1 MSLPLKRLNMIEFIE
16 SGIPGFDELTV
27 SEITAGGIPG
37 KSTTLLYVPPKTGKS
52 IFCNQLAY
60 HGLLNQQPCLYV
72 TTDQSLKQ
80 LQSNMMNFQWFIM
93 NYIQNQ
99 TLYIIDGISQLSGAK
114 LEETNN
120 IKPSSV
126 GNPADMMVKVGIGT
140 RSVYKKS
147 NHFRSVLDSLNTLIV
162 FNPDQMVIRVLK
174 AYIRR
179 ISEAG
184 GTGIIAYTEGTTDP
198 KMENEL
204 KSLFD
209 NTIRLDGQYIQIKSR
224 LEDVEEVNKFES
236 TYSITGKSLVVN
248 GNKI

>member
-1 MSLPLKRLNMIEFIE
+1 MIQSIK

-27 SEITAGGIPG
+27 SEITEGGIPE
-37 KSTTLLYVPPKTGKS
+37 KSTTLIYGPPKTGKS
-52 IFCNQLAY
+52 IFCNQFTY
-60 HGLLNQQPCLYV
+60 HGLLNQEPCLYV

-80 LQSNMMNFQWFIM
+80 LQTNMMNFQWLIM

-99 TLYIIDGISQLSGAK
+99 TLYIIDGISQLSGVK

-120 IKPSSV
+120 IKSSSV

-147 NHFRSVLDSLNTLIV
+147 NHFRSVLDSLNTLV
-162 FNPDQMVIRVLK
+162 AFNPDQMVLRVLK

-198 KMENEL
+198 KIEIVL

-209 NTIRLDGQYIQIKSR
+209 NIIMLDGENIHVESHFG
-224 LEDVEEVNKFES
+224 DVDELINFKS
-236 TYSITGKSLVVN
+236 TYTITDNGIVVTE
-248 GNKI
+248 K

>member
-1 MSLPLKRLNMIEFIE
+1 MIQSIK

-27 SEITAGGIPG
+27 SEISEGGIPG
-37 KSTTLLYVPPKTGKS
+37 KSVTLIYGPPKTGKS
-52 IFCNQLAY
+52 IFCNQFTY
-60 HGLLNQQPCLYV
+60 HGLLNQEASLYV

-80 LQSNMMNFQWFIM
+80 LQTNMMNFQWLIM

-99 TLYIIDGISQLSGAK
+99 TLYIIDGISQLSGVK

-120 IKPSSV
+120 IKSSSV

-147 NHFRSVLDSLNTLIV
+147 NHFRSVLDSLNTLMA
-162 FNPDQMVIRVLK
+162 FNPDQMVLRVLK

-179 ISEAG
+179 ISEAA

-198 KMENEL
+198 KTEIVL

-209 NTIRLDGQYIQIKSR
+209 NIIMLDGENIHVESHFG
-224 LEDVEEVNKFES
+224 DVDELINFKS
-236 TYSITGKSLVVN
+236 TYSITDNGIVVN
-248 GNKI
+248 EK

>member
-1 MSLPLKRLNMIEFIE
+1 MIQSIK

-27 SEITAGGIPG
+27 SEISEGGIPG
-37 KSTTLLYVPPKTGKS
+37 KSVTLIYGPPKTGKS
-52 IFCNQLAY
+52 IFCNQFTY
-60 HGLLNQQPCLYV
+60 HGLLNQEASLYV

-80 LQSNMMNFQWFIM
+80 LQTNMMNFQWLIM

-99 TLYIIDGISQLSGAK
+99 TLYIIDGISQLSGVK

-120 IKPSSV
+120 IKSSSV

-147 NHFRSVLDSLNTLIV
+147 NHFRSVLDSLNTLMA
-162 FNPDQMVIRVLK
+162 FNPDQMVLRVLK

-198 KMENEL
+198 KTEIVL

-209 NTIRLDGQYIQIKSR
+209 NIIMLDGENIHVESHFG
-224 LEDVEEVNKFES
+224 DVDELINFKS
-236 TYSITGKSLVVN
+236 TYSITDNGIVVN
-248 GNKI
+248 EK

>member
-1 MSLPLKRLNMIEFIE
+1 MIQSIK

-27 SEITAGGIPG
+27 SEITEGGIPE
-37 KSTTLLYVPPKTGKS
+37 KSTTLIYGPPKTGKS
-52 IFCNQLAY
+52 IFCNQYTY
-60 HGLLNQQPCLYV
+60 HGLLNQEPCLYV

-80 LQSNMMNFQWFIM
+80 LQTNMMNFQRLIM

-99 TLYIIDGISQLSGAK
+99 TLYIIDGISQLSGVK

-120 IKPSSV
+120 IKSSSV

-147 NHFRSVLDSLNTLIV
+147 NHFRSVLDSLNTLV
-162 FNPDQMVIRVLK
+162 AFNPDQMVLRVLK

-198 KMENEL
+198 KTEIVL

-209 NTIRLDGQYIQIKSR
+209 NIIMLDGENIHVESHFG
-224 LEDVEEVNKFES
+224 DVDELINFKS
-236 TYSITGKSLVVN
+236 TYTITDNGIVVTE
-248 GNKI
+248 K

>member
-1 MSLPLKRLNMIEFIE
+1 MIQSIK

-27 SEITAGGIPG
+27 SEISEGGIPG
-37 KSTTLLYVPPKTGKS
+37 KSVTLIYGPPKTGKS
-52 IFCNQLAY
+52 IFCNQFTY
-60 HGLLNQQPCLYV
+60 HGLLNQEASLYV

-80 LQSNMMNFQWFIM
+80 LQTNMMNFQWLIM

-99 TLYIIDGISQLSGAK
+99 TLYIIDGISQLSGVK

-120 IKPSSV
+120 IKSSSV

-147 NHFRSVLDSLNTLIV
+147 NHFRSVLDSLNTLMA
-162 FNPDQMVIRVLK
+162 FNPNQMVLRVLK

-184 GTGIIAYTEGTTDP
+184 GTGIIAYTEDTTDP
-198 KMENEL
+198 KTEIVL

-209 NTIRLDGQYIQIKSR
+209 NIIMLDGENIHVESHFG
-224 LEDVEEVNKFES
+224 DVDELINFKS
-236 TYSITGKSLVVN
+236 TYSITDNGIVVN
-248 GNKI
+248 EK

>member
-1 MSLPLKRLNMIEFIE
+1 MIQSIK

-27 SEITAGGIPG
+27 SEITEGGIPG
-37 KSTTLLYVPPKTGKS
+37 KSITLIYGPPKSGKS
-52 IFCNQLAY
+52 IFCNQFTY
-60 HGLLNQQPCLYV
+60 HGLLNQEPCLYV

-80 LQSNMMNFQWFIM
+80 LQTNMMNFQWLIM

-99 TLYIIDGISQLSGAK
+99 TLYIIDGISQLSGVK

-120 IKPSSV
+120 IKSSSV

-147 NHFRSVLDSLNTLIV
+147 NHFRSVLDSLNTLMA
-162 FNPDQMVIRVLK
+162 FNPDQMVLRVLK

-179 ISEAG
+179 ISEAA

-198 KMENEL
+198 KTEIVL

-209 NTIRLDGQYIQIKSR
+209 NIIMLDGENIHVESHFG
-224 LEDVEEVNKFES
+224 DVDELINFKS
-236 TYSITGKSLVVN
+236 TYSITDNGIVVN
-248 GNKI
+248 EK

>member
-1 MSLPLKRLNMIEFIE
+1 MIQSIK

-27 SEITAGGIPG
+27 SEITEGGIPE
-37 KSTTLLYVPPKTGKS
+37 KSTTLIYGPPKTGKS
-52 IFCNQLAY
+52 IFCNQFTY
-60 HGLLNQQPCLYV
+60 HGLLNQEPCLYV

-80 LQSNMMNFQWFIM
+80 LQTNMMNFQWLIM

-99 TLYIIDGISQLSGAK
+99 TLYIIDGISQLSGVK

-120 IKPSSV
+120 IKSSSV

-147 NHFRSVLDSLNTLIV
+147 NHFRSVLDSLNTLV
-162 FNPDQMVIRVLK
+162 AFNPDQMVLRVLK

-198 KMENEL
+198 KTEIVL

-209 NTIRLDGQYIQIKSR
+209 NIIMLDGENIHVESHFG
-224 LEDVEEVNKFES
+224 DVDELINFKS
-236 TYSITGKSLVVN
+236 TYTITDNGIVVTE
-248 GNKI
+248 K

>member
-1 MSLPLKRLNMIEFIE
+1 MIQSIK

-27 SEITAGGIPG
+27 SEITEGGIPG
-37 KSTTLLYVPPKTGKS
+37 KSVTLIYGPPKSGKS
-52 IFCNQLAY
+52 IFCNQFTY
-60 HGLLNQQPCLYV
+60 HGLLNQEPCLYV

-80 LQSNMMNFQWFIM
+80 LQTNMMNFQWLIM

-99 TLYIIDGISQLSGAK
+99 TLYIIDGISQLSGVK

-120 IKPSSV
+120 IKSSSV

-147 NHFRSVLDSLNTLIV
+147 NHFRSVLDSLNTLMA
-162 FNPDQMVIRVLK
+162 FNPDQMVLRVLK

-179 ISEAG
+179 ISEAA

-198 KMENEL
+198 KTEIVL

-209 NTIRLDGQYIQIKSR
+209 NIIMLDGENIHVESHFG
-224 LEDVEEVNKFES
+224 DVDELINFKS
-236 TYSITGKSLVVN
+236 TYSITDNGIVVN
-248 GNKI
+248 EK

>member
-1 MSLPLKRLNMIEFIE
+1 MIEFIE

-27 SEITAGGIPG
+27 SEITEGGIPG
-37 KSTTLLYVPPKTGKS
+37 KSTTLLYGPPKTGKS
-52 IFCNQLAY
+52 IFCNQFAY
-60 HGLLNQQPCLYV
+60 HGLLNGEPCLYV
-72 TTDQSLKQ
+72 TVDYGIKQ
-80 LQSNMMNFQWFIM
+80 LQSNMMDFQWFIM

-99 TLYIIDGISQLSGAK
+99 TIYIIDGISQLSGAK
-114 LEETNN
+114 LEDTYN
-120 IKPSSV
+120 IKTSSV

-140 RSVYKKS
+140 RSVYRKS
-147 NHFRSVLDSLNTLIV
+147 NHFRSILDSLNTLIA

-184 GTGIIAYTEGTTDP
+184 GTGIIAYTEGVTDP
-198 KMENEL
+198 ETENEL

-209 NTIRLDGQYIQIKSR
+209 NTIRLDGQYIQIKSH
-224 LEDVEEVNKFES
+224 LEDVEEINKFES
-236 TYSITGKSLVVN
+236 TYSITDKGLVVN

>member
-1 MSLPLKRLNMIEFIE
+1 
-16 SGIPGFDELTV
+16 
-27 SEITAGGIPG
+27 
-37 KSTTLLYVPPKTGKS
+37 
-52 IFCNQLAY
+52 
-60 HGLLNQQPCLYV
+60 
-72 TTDQSLKQ
+72 
-80 LQSNMMNFQWFIM
+80 M

-99 TLYIIDGISQLSGAK
+99 TLYIIDGISQLSGVK

-120 IKPSSV
+120 IKSSSV

-147 NHFRSVLDSLNTLIV
+147 NHFRSVLDSLNTLMA
-162 FNPDQMVIRVLK
+162 FNPDQMVLRVLK

-198 KMENEL
+198 KTEIVL

-209 NTIRLDGQYIQIKSR
+209 NIIMLDGENIHVESHFG
-224 LEDVEEVNKFES
+224 DVDELINFKS
-236 TYSITGKSLVVN
+236 TYSITDNGIVVN
-248 GNKI
+248 EK

>member
-1 MSLPLKRLNMIEFIE
+1 MIQSIK

-27 SEITAGGIPG
+27 SEINEGGIPG
-37 KSTTLLYVPPKTGKS
+37 KSVTLIYGPPKTGKS
-52 IFCNQLAY
+52 IFCNQFTY
-60 HGLLNQQPCLYV
+60 HGLLNQEPCLYV

-80 LQSNMMNFQWFIM
+80 LQTNMMNFQWLIM

-99 TLYIIDGISQLSGAK
+99 TLYIIDGISKLSGVK

-120 IKPSSV
+120 IKSSSV

-147 NHFRSVLDSLNTLIV
+147 NHFRSVLDSLNTLV
-162 FNPDQMVIRVLK
+162 AFNPDQMVLRVLK

-198 KMENEL
+198 KTEIVL

-209 NTIRLDGQYIQIKSR
+209 NIIMLDGENIHVESHFG
-224 LEDVEEVNKFES
+224 DVDELINFKS
-236 TYSITGKSLVVN
+236 TYTITDNGIVVTE
-248 GNKI
+248 K

>member
-1 MSLPLKRLNMIEFIE
+1 MIQSIK

-27 SEITAGGIPG
+27 SEISEGGIPG
-37 KSTTLLYVPPKTGKS
+37 KSVTLIYGPPKTGKS
-52 IFCNQLAY
+52 IFCNQFTY
-60 HGLLNQQPCLYV
+60 HGLLNQEASLYV

-80 LQSNMMNFQWFIM
+80 LQTNMMNFQWLIM

-99 TLYIIDGISQLSGAK
+99 TLYIIDGISQLSGVK

-120 IKPSSV
+120 IKSSSV

-147 NHFRSVLDSLNTLIV
+147 NHFRSVLDSLNTLMA
-162 FNPDQMVIRVLK
+162 FNPDQMVLRVLK

-184 GTGIIAYTEGTTDP
+184 GTGIIAYTEDTTDP
-198 KMENEL
+198 KTEIVL

-209 NTIRLDGQYIQIKSR
+209 NIIMLDGENIHVESHFG
-224 LEDVEEVNKFES
+224 DVDELINFKS
-236 TYSITGKSLVVN
+236 TYSITDNGIVVN
-248 GNKI
+248 EK